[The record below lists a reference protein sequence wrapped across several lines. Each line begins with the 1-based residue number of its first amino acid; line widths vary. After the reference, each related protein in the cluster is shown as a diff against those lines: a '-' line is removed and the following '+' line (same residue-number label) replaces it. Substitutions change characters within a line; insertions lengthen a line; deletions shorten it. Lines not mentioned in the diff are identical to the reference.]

1 MDKPDTALRP
11 TQPTDPA
18 ERLQWMLG
26 RQTDALL
33 SLPPVIERLTE
44 VVEQL
49 CRRVASLDANVA
61 DLESK
66 VARLARA

>member
-1 MDKPDTALRP
+1 MTPEDRALRP
-11 TQPTDPA
+11 SMPPEPDAQLRWLLA
-18 ERLQWMLG
+18 RQSEIML
-26 RQTDALL
+26 T
-33 SLPPVIERLTE
+33 LPPVIERLTE

-61 DLESK
+61 DLEAK

>member
-1 MDKPDTALRP
+1 MEDERALRP
-11 TQPTDPA
+11 SQPPDPEA
-18 ERLQWMLG
+18 RLRWLLE
-26 RQTDALL
+26 RQTEAMVRLA
-33 SLPPVIERLTE
+33 STSERLTE

-66 VARLARA
+66 VARLVRT